1 MTMRLE
7 HIALYTDDLEATRA
21 FFVRY
26 FGAVSN
32 ELYHNP
38 RTGLST
44 YFLSFDGGARL
55 EIMSRPGTVACD
67 HGDLRLGYIHISF
80 GVGGRAEVD
89 RLTARLADDGYRVA
103 DGPRMMGDG
112 CYESCIVGPGGC
124 LIEIAG

>member
-55 EIMSRPGTVACD
+55 EIMSRPGTVD
-67 HGDLRLGYIHISF
+67 TRLNPVCRMRFWSLVSF
-80 GVGGRAEVD
+80 T
-89 RLTARLADDGYRVA
+89 L
-103 DGPRMMGDG
+103 
-112 CYESCIVGPGGC
+112 
-124 LIEIAG
+124 

>member
-55 EIMSRPGTVACD
+55 EIMSRPARWRATMATCGWGISTSRSAWAGTQ
-67 HGDLRLGYIHISF
+67 R
-80 GVGGRAEVD
+80 
-89 RLTARLADDGYRVA
+89 
-103 DGPRMMGDG
+103 
-112 CYESCIVGPGGC
+112 
-124 LIEIAG
+124 

>member
-55 EIMSRPGTVACD
+55 
-67 HGDLRLGYIHISF
+67 
-80 GVGGRAEVD
+80 
-89 RLTARLADDGYRVA
+89 
-103 DGPRMMGDG
+103 
-112 CYESCIVGPGGC
+112 
-124 LIEIAG
+124 

>member
-38 RTGLST
+38 R
-44 YFLSFDGGARL
+44 
-55 EIMSRPGTVACD
+55 TVACD

-103 DGPRMMGDG
+103 DGPRMTGDG